1 MIIKKKSKSIIMRL
15 TLNLKIFS
23 MKKKILIKKT
33 IIIKYIIKKQKKTF
47 INMTIEIFILKLFLN
62 WVNYL

>member
-23 MKKKILIKKT
+23 MKKKILIKKA